1 MKRKSE
7 RLITYQKIEAFGQW
21 LESCERSMETVKKY
35 RHYLKQFKEFI
46 GDEPVTK
53 EMVLLWKANLR
64 EHITPVTI
72 NCVIAALNGFFK
84 YCGWDGCESKFLKIS
99 KSSFYPERK
108 ELTKNEYE
116 RLVKAAFANG
126 NERLALV
133 LETICASGIRVSE
146 LSFITVA
153 AIQKGQAEIECKGR
167 IRTVLLTSQ
176 LCSLL
181 RSYAQKNNIS
191 SGMIKANLSWFEP

>member
-1 MKRKSE
+1 MDSSN
-7 RLITYQKIEAFGQW
+7 I
-21 LESCERSMETVKKY
+21 V
-35 RHYLKQFKEFI
+35 
-46 GDEPVTK
+46 
-53 EMVLLWKANLR
+53 
-64 EHITPVTI
+64 
-72 NCVIAALNGFFK
+72 
-84 YCGWDGCESKFLKIS
+84 DGMDESKFLKS
-99 KSSFYPERK
+99 AKVPFYPERK

-191 SGMIKANLSWFEP
+191 SAIF